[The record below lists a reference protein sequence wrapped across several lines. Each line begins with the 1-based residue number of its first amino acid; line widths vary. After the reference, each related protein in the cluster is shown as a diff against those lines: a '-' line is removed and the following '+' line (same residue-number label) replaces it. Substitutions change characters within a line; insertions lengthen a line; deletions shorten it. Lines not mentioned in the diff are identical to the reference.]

1 MNKYQKS
8 ILHLIIITTCLQ
20 FSTLGQQLSYETK
33 NKQLND
39 LVSERMTKFNIPGAS
54 VVILKDKKIVY
65 SNAYGFANLELRSP
79 AKVNTNYLIG
89 SITKTFT
96 ATAVIM
102 LWEKGKLK
110 LEDRIGSYIPTLP
123 EHWKPITIRQ
133 LLNHTSGIVTNLE
146 SATSKCKFEFDC
158 DNYTQENLIQE
169 TACLPLN
176 FEPGTK
182 FEYSGRNYYILGMLI
197 EKLSGKKFGEF
208 LNESIFIPLGMSET
222 AMIDYKKILANRAD
236 GYVLENEMLSNSE
249 QMDAVVELSDGGL
262 MSTSLDL
269 VKWISSFDT
278 EKLLKRTSIEMMW
291 TNARLNNESIVT
303 QYGMGFGLTPYKGHK
318 RIGHTG
324 GIPGF
329 SSYLSHFS
337 DQNLTVI
344 VLTNVTNSKLNI
356 GLLGNEIAEIYIK

>member
-1 MNKYQKS
+1 MC
-8 ILHLIIITTCLQ
+8 LHL
-20 FSTLGQQLSYETK
+20 SVLGQELNYESR
-33 NKQLND
+33 NKQLDD

-54 VVILKDKKIVY
+54 VVILKDKKTVY
-65 SNAYGFANLELRSP
+65 SKGYGFANLELKSP
-79 AKVNTNYLIG
+79 AKVETNYLIG

-96 ATAVIM
+96 ATAVMM
-102 LWEKGKLK
+102 LWEEGKLR
-110 LEDRIGSYIPTLP
+110 LEDSIGSYIPLLP
-123 EHWKPITIRQ
+123 EHWRPITIRQ
-133 LLNHTSGIVTNLE
+133 LLNHTSGIVTNLG

-182 FEYSGRNYYILGMLI
+182 FEYSGRNYYVLGILI
-197 EKLSGKKFGEF
+197 EKLSGKTFGEF
-208 LNESIFIPLGMSET
+208 LNERIFIPMGMTQT
-222 AMIDYKKILANRAD
+222 AMINYKNILQNRAD
-236 GYVLENEMLSNSE
+236 GYILENEILSNSGI
-249 QMDAVVELSDGGL
+249 MDAVVELSDGGL
-262 MSTSLDL
+262 MSTTLDL

-291 TNARLNNESIVT
+291 ANAKLKNGSIVT

-329 SSYLSHFS
+329 SSCLTHFS

-344 VLTNVTNSKLNI
+344 VLTNLTNSKLNI
-356 GLLGNEIAEIYIK
+356 GLIGNEIAEIYLK